1 MEAEISQIA
10 AHNLWDQV
18 YAVSEFDFEVVNQK
32 ISFIDISI
40 QYYFH
45 KNFVDY
51 LFQQVKRDS
60 MNNDYTNIE
69 ASKPENRSLNRYRDV
84 YPYDHSRVV
93 LQDCVDTDYINASL
107 VQVLKN

>member
-1 MEAEISQIA
+1 
-10 AHNLWDQV
+10 
-18 YAVSEFDFEVVNQK
+18 
-32 ISFIDISI
+32 
-40 QYYFH
+40 
-45 KNFVDY
+45 
-51 LFQQVKRDS
+51 

-107 VQVLKN
+107 VQVLKKLNMKSSFTNFFGIYRYVFKIE

>member
-1 MEAEISQIA
+1 
-10 AHNLWDQV
+10 
-18 YAVSEFDFEVVNQK
+18 
-32 ISFIDISI
+32 
-40 QYYFH
+40 
-45 KNFVDY
+45 
-51 LFQQVKRDS
+51 

-107 VQVLKN
+107 VQVLKKLNMKSSFTNFFGILYTRCQSLIYENGF

>member
-18 YAVSEFDFEVVNQK
+18 YAVSLRSISVPK
-32 ISFIDISI
+32 ISFIVSIDISI
-40 QYYFH
+40 YFH
-45 KNFVDY
+45 ENFVDY

-69 ASKPENRSLNRYRDV
+69 ASKPENRCLNRYRDV

-107 VQVLKN
+107 VQV

>member
-18 YAVSEFDFEVVNQK
+18 YAVSLRSISVYQK
-32 ISFIDISI
+32 FHSLCPLTYLSI
-40 QYYFH
+40 YFH
-45 KNFVDY
+45 ENFVDY

-69 ASKPENRSLNRYRDV
+69 ASKPENRCLNRYRDV

-107 VQVLKN
+107 VQV